1 MIVSMNLKKFAFT
14 LMLIFGCTYVAT
26 AQESKC
32 ALKLTELPTAA
43 ELRGFRVGMTVE
55 QVKARLPKLQ
65 VRPADEFGVTSINIF
80 PDYES
85 GIDKTTFEGIRSISL
100 DLLDGRVFSVWIGY
114 DKTFKWQTIEEYV
127 AGITTALKLSNT
139 WRSKFRTRMLDCS
152 DFTVAVIPVGE
163 SPSIKIIDK
172 AAKEL
177 LDKRQAAK
185 EEAQP

>member
-1 MIVSMNLKKFAFT
+1 MPVSMNFKKLAFT
-14 LMLIFGCTYVAT
+14 LTLIFACTSA
-26 AQESKC
+26 AIGQESRC
-32 ALKLTELPTAA
+32 VIKLAELPSAP

-65 VRPADEFGVTSINIF
+65 IRPADEFGVTSVNIF

-85 GIDKTTFEGIRSISL
+85 GIDKTAFEGVRSISL
-100 DLLDGRVFSVWIGY
+100 DVLDGRVFSIWIGY
-114 DKTFKWQTIEEYV
+114 DKTFKWQTIDEYV
-127 AGITTALKLSNT
+127 TGITTALKLSNS
-139 WRSKFRTRMLDCS
+139 WRSKFRTRLLDCS